1 MRNKQECRFIRFI
14 SAYKLSRRIFSYILM
29 NIMTTER
36 SFYLCVLSNN
46 NVNSKTE
53 YEKCKQADLKL
64 KTTIQPIF
72 NHSSTFILPENNRK
86 PGVS

>member
-14 SAYKLSRRIFSYILM
+14 SAYTVSRKIFSYILL

-36 SFYLCVLSNN
+36 SFYLCVLSSN

-64 KTTIQPIF
+64 KNTIQPIF
-72 NHSSTFILPENNRK
+72 NHSSTFILPENIRK
-86 PGVS
+86 LGVF